1 MRTIHMG
8 SLDELRAE
16 HRRERRERLI
26 GRIVE
31 VNRLT
36 GAMAATGM
44 LSLGAWAL
52 MCGGL
57 R

>member
-1 MRTIHMG
+1 MRTVHMG
-8 SLDELRAE
+8 SLADLKDDY
-16 HRRERRERLI
+16 RRERRERLI

-36 GAMAATGM
+36 GAMATTGL
-44 LSLGAWAL
+44 LSLAAWAL